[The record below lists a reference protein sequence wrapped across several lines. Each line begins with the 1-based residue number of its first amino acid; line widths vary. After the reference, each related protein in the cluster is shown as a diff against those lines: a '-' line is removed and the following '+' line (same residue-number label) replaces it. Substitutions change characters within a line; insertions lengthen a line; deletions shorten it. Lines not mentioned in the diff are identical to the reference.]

1 VKRDWAEILIGLAVL
16 EAALWTEGPLQRQLS
31 VVAGIVIF
39 ALAAA
44 DRRSWSELGV
54 TSIGGR
60 SALKIMAT
68 AAVIA
73 LISLGLAGW
82 AGTLQGS
89 FRQKNPVLHAL
100 MYSVW
105 AMMQQFILQ
114 SFFFLRLESVLPS
127 TRWAVLAAAALFS
140 FVHLP
145 NPILM
150 AATLA
155 GGLLLCE
162 LFARVR
168 SIWPLGVG
176 HAAIGLAI
184 AVSIPAYWLRNMR
197 VGLGYLHYR

>member
-1 VKRDWAEILIGLAVL
+1 VKRDFVEILIGLAVL
-16 EAALWTEGPLQRQLS
+16 EAALWTEGRLQRELS
-31 VVAGIVIF
+31 LIAGGVIF
-39 ALAAA
+39 GLAAA
-44 DRRSWSELGV
+44 DRTSWQELGV
-54 TSIGGR
+54 TRFGGR
-60 SALKIMAT
+60 GAVKLIFAAAALG
-68 AAVIA
+68 AVILA
-73 LISLGLAGW
+73 IAGWQGTLHGLFGQRAPVTRAVMYAGW
-82 AGTLQGS
+82 ALT
-89 FRQKNPVLHAL
+89 
-100 MYSVW
+100 
-105 AMMQQFILQ
+105 QQFILQ
-114 SFFFLRLESVLPS
+114 SFFFLRLESLLT
-127 TRWAVLAAAALFS
+127 TRWAVIAGAVLFS

-168 SIWPLGVG
+168 SIWPLGLA